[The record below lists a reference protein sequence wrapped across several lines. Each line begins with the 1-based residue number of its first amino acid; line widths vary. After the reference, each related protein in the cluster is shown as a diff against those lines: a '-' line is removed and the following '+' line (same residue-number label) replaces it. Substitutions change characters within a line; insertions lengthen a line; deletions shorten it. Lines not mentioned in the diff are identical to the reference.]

1 MLLECSLNTYT
12 AVRVHLEYSGCTT
25 NVTWSFHHI
34 ERSRNVLIHLSLDKM
49 AAISQTIVSDAY
61 QWMNSFLFWF
71 KFHRALLLRV
81 QLTAT
86 QHGLDNDLPPNRR
99 QAIIWNNADPI
110 RWGIYAALGG
120 DELNTCKIL
129 DSSRSSTRALY
140 IQIHLW
146 TYMYELKPKM
156 YYISPPPPF
165 SSSSSLSS
173 SSSSRRGYGEGMALY
188 NMSTWFA

>member
-1 MLLECSLNTYT
+1 
-12 AVRVHLEYSGCTT
+12 
-25 NVTWSFHHI
+25 
-34 ERSRNVLIHLSLDKM
+34 
-49 AAISQTIVSDAY
+49 
-61 QWMNSFLFWF
+61 MNSFLFWF

-146 TYMYELKPKM
+146 TYMHELKPKVYHISSPLLLVLVVVILLILIQERIWRRYGTIQHVGM
-156 YYISPPPPF
+156 VCLIWYHIYIYHM
-165 SSSSSLSS
+165 SSQSVDVEL
-173 SSSSRRGYGEGMALY
+173 L
-188 NMSTWFA
+188 